1 MNKLDQAIVAVNR
14 SRSHTPELFR
24 QLTEGELWFLIP
36 YHPEIAGEW
45 MAVKEGEAPPFCM
58 IADEEGGEVVPLFS
72 SEERVEEG
80 LEKHDV
86 PEHTYMA
93 AAMPAVLLLELLGK
107 GNLRAVVNKGCA
119 TGQVTIPANLMRGLA
134 DGSALRPRPGLG
146 TKEGRLK
153 HVDPVDYPTNLLQA
167 VFEFIRRHPNFRAA
181 WVFDSSL
188 VVEKPVEGRCWQLI
202 FVMSP
207 RDEVLSHDLDLII
220 QSVRSPEDHV
230 EMGLL
235 DEEDTAA
242 IEKLFSETEP
252 FYAAPGYGP
261 GAAAGDDVA
270 PGP

>member
-1 MNKLDQAIVAVNR
+1 MNKLDQAIVSVNR

-45 MAVKEGEAPPFCM
+45 MEVKEGETPPFCM
-58 IADEEGGEVVPLFS
+58 IADGDGGEVVPLFS

-80 LEKHDV
+80 LKKHDV
-86 PEHTYMA
+86 PEETYMP

-107 GNLRAVVNKGCA
+107 ANLRAVVNKGCV
-119 TGQVTIPANLMRGLA
+119 TGQVTIPANLMRDLA
-134 DGSALRPRPGLG
+134 DGTALRPRPGLG
-146 TKEGRLK
+146 IKEGRLK
-153 HVDPVDYPTNLLQA
+153 HVDPVDYPTNLLQP

-188 VVEKPVEGRCWQLI
+188 EVRKPVKGRCWQLI

-207 RDEVLSHDLDLII
+207 RDAVLSHDLDLII

-230 EMGLL
+230 EKGTLG
-235 DEEDTAA
+235 EEDTAA
-242 IEKLFSETEP
+242 IEKLFSETVP
-252 FYAAPGYGP
+252 FYTAPGYGP
-261 GAAAGDDVA
+261 EAGDETA
-270 PGP
+270 PEM